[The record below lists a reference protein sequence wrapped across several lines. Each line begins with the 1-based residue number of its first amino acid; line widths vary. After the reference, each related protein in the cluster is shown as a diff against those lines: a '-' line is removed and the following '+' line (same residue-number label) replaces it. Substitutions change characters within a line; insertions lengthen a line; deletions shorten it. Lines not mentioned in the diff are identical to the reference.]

1 MGKKIKKKP
10 KYSINH
16 CSICSYHASEYDDPD
31 YTEYEDR
38 KNKRKRAQIRKPHN
52 DEYYE

>member
-1 MGKKIKKKP
+1 MSKKIKKKP
-10 KYSINH
+10 KYNINRYTVY
-16 CSICSYHASEYDDPD
+16 SYRVNEYDDPD